1 MKYHFRKITLVLLCV
16 LLLPL
21 SSNAIEPTTAA
32 EYNYGSVGYR
42 IQKQAGMP
50 DKDGYNISK
59 VDEYEDDTRKVEMM
73 GMFREGESSPCAV
86 IMVYT
91 RIRTAP
97 LYFCMPTRDADQELW
112 DKFSNSLTTGTDNP
126 QEQLQ
131 FFAGC
136 IARLGMKFA
145 GQ

>member
-1 MKYHFRKITLVLLCV
+1 MKDLFRNIISFFCCFMLI
-16 LLLPL
+16 PFGMY
-21 SSNAIEPTTAA
+21 AIEPTTPA

-50 DKDGYNISK
+50 DKDGYKISK
-59 VDEYEDDTRKVEMM
+59 LDEYEDDTRKVEMM
-73 GMFREGESSPCAV
+73 GMYRDGESSPCAV

-97 LYFCMPTRDADQELW
+97 LYFCMPTRDADQGLW
-112 DKFSNSLTTGTDNP
+112 KKFSDSLTTGTDNP

-136 IARLGMKFA
+136 IAMLGMKFA
-145 GQ
+145 GG